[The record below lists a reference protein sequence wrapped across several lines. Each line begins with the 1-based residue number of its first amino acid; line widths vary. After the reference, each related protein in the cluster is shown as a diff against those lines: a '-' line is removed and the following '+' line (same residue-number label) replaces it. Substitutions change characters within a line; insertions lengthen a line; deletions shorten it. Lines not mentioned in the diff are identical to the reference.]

1 MLALLKFLTA
11 PRRNLARANLRF
23 CVSILRSQISSRRSR
38 LFSPGNVIF
47 SPRITT
53 HPRPPEAAITAFRF
67 ATRQQTGIPVTCRK
81 QTIGPF
87 PVRNT
92 FRSFRSLPAN
102 LRTRKIPR
110 EWRRDA

>member
-1 MLALLKFLTA
+1 MPPLLKFLTA
-11 PRRNLARANLRF
+11 PRHNLARASHRF
-23 CVSILRSQISSRRSR
+23 CASILHSQISGRRSR

-53 HPRPPEAAITAFRF
+53 HPRPPEAAVTASRF

-92 FRSFRSLPAN
+92 FRSFRSLPAI
-102 LRTRKIPR
+102 LRTPRIPR
-110 EWRRDA
+110 EGRRDA